1 MAYTANQIRQAIAS
15 GRIIE
20 LQKCLDLTKKYKLIE
35 EVELIESS
43 LAFWQRHLAKCQQ
56 ITEDSRNKEAV

>member
-1 MAYTANQIRQAIAS
+1 MTYTANQISQAITS

-35 EVELIESS
+35 EVELIESD

-56 ITEDSRNKEAV
+56 ITEEAAV